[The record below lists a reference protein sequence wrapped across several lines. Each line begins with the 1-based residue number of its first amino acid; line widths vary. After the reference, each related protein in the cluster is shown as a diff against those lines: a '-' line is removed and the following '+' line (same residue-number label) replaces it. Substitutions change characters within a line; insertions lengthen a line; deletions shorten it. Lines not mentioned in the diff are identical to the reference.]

1 MKALEEAGVYVA
13 KSPAE
18 IGQKAKKALAGD

>member
-1 MKALEEAGVYVA
+1 LEAAGVFVA

-18 IGQKAKKALAGD
+18 IGQKVKEALS